1 MRIGLK
7 FCGGCNPY
15 YERGAEVQKL
25 NESYPRFLFE
35 TVRKDEYYDIILLV
49 CGCTRSCVQY
59 YREAQADRYVVLRNK
74 KEFEAFSSEIMK
86 YNGSN

>member
-25 NESYPRFLFE
+25 KNSFPQFLFE
-35 TVRKDEYYDIILLV
+35 AVRTGEYYDIILLV
-49 CGCTRSCVQY
+49 CGCARSCVCH
-59 YREAQADRYVVLRNK
+59 YREAKAGRYVILKNPE
-74 KEFEAFSSEIMK
+74 EFETFSSGIRTAR
-86 YNGSN
+86 